1 MDYKNFGSSRAW
13 DLTTLSHE
21 QYVQLDRDSLSP
33 WLGLDGFRFDT
44 NSYDWM
50 RNIYLGTG
58 RDFFASA
65 VLTMVDRGV
74 YSCTGLTDID
84 DILFHVEEQIRS
96 SASFYKPLSFV
107 KETVFKETL
116 STSFPFLL
124 PSGNLRLQWK

>member
-1 MDYKNFGSSRAW
+1 
-13 DLTTLSHE
+13 
-21 QYVQLDRDSLSP
+21 
-33 WLGLDGFRFDT
+33 
-44 NSYDWM
+44 
-50 RNIYLGTG
+50 
-58 RDFFASA
+58 
-65 VLTMVDRGV
+65 MVDRGV

-124 PSGNLRLQWK
+124 PSGNLRLQWKWTHLKIYKLLEYISIALWDYQKVIDG